1 MCEHVDIEKMRVLV
15 WGASELTDIFSIFIK
30 VWRLFVGKDCSSKSF
45 LLKYIEDVEK
55 AGR

>member
-15 WGASELTDIFSIFIK
+15 WEASELTDIFSIFIK
-30 VWRLFVGKDCSSKSF
+30 VWCLFVGKDCSSKSF

>member
-1 MCEHVDIEKMRVLV
+1 MGALV
-15 WGASELTDIFSIFIK
+15 WGQGHQSYLIFIR
-30 VWRLFVGKDCSSKSF
+30 VWHLFVRKDCSSKSF